1 MIFTTLEKL
10 HVGGKKQKPGC
21 VWTGTYE
28 HIWQYFNIRVDL
40 EELTVTLACYQVKHR
55 ANMQL
60 ESTVIKTEVHQ
71 RSENK

>member
-1 MIFTTLEKL
+1 MWGEKNKNPAVFELE
-10 HVGGKKQKPGC
+10 HMNM
-21 VWTGTYE
+21 YN
-28 HIWQYFNIRVDL
+28 IWQYFNIRVDL